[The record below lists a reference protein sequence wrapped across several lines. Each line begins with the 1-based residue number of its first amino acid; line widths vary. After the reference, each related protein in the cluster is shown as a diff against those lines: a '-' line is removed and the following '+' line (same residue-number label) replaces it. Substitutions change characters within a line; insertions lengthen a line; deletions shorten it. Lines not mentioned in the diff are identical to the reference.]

1 MQGCISIPKLN
12 QCDPPCHRLKEKFI
26 HICQLVCGGSHQIV
40 HIRYVRF
47 FLYQLHLIKALTKMN
62 LDIEFTL
69 SQTFRKWNR
78 DLNVMQNNTT
88 SKKIMQQTLSGLES
102 GIMLLRYKL
111 KI

>member
-1 MQGCISIPKLN
+1 
-12 QCDPPCHRLKEKFI
+12 
-26 HICQLVCGGSHQIV
+26 
-40 HIRYVRF
+40 
-47 FLYQLHLIKALTKMN
+47 MN

-69 SQTFRKWNR
+69 SQTFSKWNR
-78 DLNVMQNNTT
+78 DLNVMQNNAT